1 MKNTVPNLEALIFDV
16 DGTLADT
23 EEAHRLAFNQSFK
36 QFELNWFWAKS
47 EYRALLKIS
56 GGKERIKYYS
66 LSLKEGS
73 IVSDSLIN
81 EIHNYKNLIYQSS
94 LLVFQTYMDLVN

>member
-1 MKNTVPNLEALIFDV
+1 MKNTVPNLEALIIDV

-47 EYRALLKIS
+47 EYWALLEVS

-66 LSLKEGS
+66 LSLKEES
-73 IVSDSLIN
+73 FVSVSYTHLT
-81 EIHNYKNLIYQSS
+81 LPTSG
-94 LLVFQTYMDLVN
+94 